1 MRSQRVVR
9 AQRIARRFL
18 RYRLHAAVFAA
29 LLGLSELLWRWQTWT
44 LRQLLELTLSG
55 RP

>member
-1 MRSQRVVR
+1 MTPQWAIR

-18 RYRLHAAVFAA
+18 RYRVYAGVFAA
-29 LLGLSELLWRWQTWT
+29 LLCLSELLWRWQTWT
-44 LRQLLELTLSG
+44 LRQLLDLATGG